1 MTTMPTTTHFH
12 GVQLPPNALS
22 ELLQLIRNRNLSS
35 SFEFIRSN
43 AGSLDHI
50 KKALL
55 ASGDT
60 EQVSGKKDIM
70 YSLDRCK
77 RSGCRKNINILDH
90 SLSKRDLLA
99 LTVYPTVA
107 EGFIPLTELTT
118 ADITLTAC
126 KFIDDILPRM
136 FAVVEM
142 NCRFKITPVEAAYV
156 LDFFV
161 RDWTTT
167 KAKICNE
174 FYEDNEML
182 EERDEDW
189 ADGMDECQDE
199 EDEEMEEEEMMIE
212 EDEDISSLAKFFNVF
227 PQMETI
233 EHLTDEQFK
242 IELLQP
248 IMWEHDRSKNIK
260 VAKEAVGMLKRAMYA
275 YVVMTLCEN
284 WD

>member
-55 ASGDT
+55 ASGD
-60 EQVSGKKDIM
+60 EQQ
-70 YSLDRCK
+70 
-77 RSGCRKNINILDH
+77 
-90 SLSKRDLLA
+90 
-99 LTVYPTVA
+99 A

-126 KFIDDILPRM
+126 KFIDDILPKM

-142 NCRFKITPVEAAYV
+142 NCRFKITPFEAAYV

-212 EDEDISSLAKFFNVF
+212 EDEDFSSLAKFFNVF

-242 IELLQP
+242 IEFLQP

-275 YVVMTLCEN
+275 YVVMILCEN

>member
-1 MTTMPTTTHFH
+1 M
-12 GVQLPPNALS
+12 
-22 ELLQLIRNRNLSS
+22 
-35 SFEFIRSN
+35 
-43 AGSLDHI
+43 
-50 KKALL
+50 
-55 ASGDT
+55 
-60 EQVSGKKDIM
+60 
-70 YSLDRCK
+70 
-77 RSGCRKNINILDH
+77 
-90 SLSKRDLLA
+90 
-99 LTVYPTVA
+99 
-107 EGFIPLTELTT
+107 TELTT

-126 KFIDDILPRM
+126 KFIEDILPKM

-212 EDEDISSLAKFFNVF
+212 EDEDFSSLAKFFNVF

-233 EHLTDEQFK
+233 EHLADEQFK
-242 IELLQP
+242 IDFLQP
-248 IMWEHDRSKNIK
+248 IMWEHDR
-260 VAKEAVGMLKRAMYA
+260 
-275 YVVMTLCEN
+275 
-284 WD
+284 